1 MNFDQIRRY
10 WEERAATDAS
20 SQSTTQDV
28 YLREIE
34 ARVLGEQVT
43 KLRPRRVL
51 DVGCGDARTTI
62 RLATDHP
69 QSQFSGGDYALS
81 MLKNSA
87 ANVAAAGLSNLR
99 ISKLDVTSPLADG
112 PFDLVYTTRCL
123 INLSTWELQRQAL
136 DNILGALTQG
146 GTYVMIESFIDAQEN
161 FNRVRVA
168 FDLPPIAIR
177 DHNLFFDR
185 ALLLK
190 HLGKRI
196 EVVEEINISSAYYL
210 ASRVLYSRICQ
221 DNKTLPDY
229 FDAHHRYASALPFC
243 GEFGPIRMLCLKK
256 R

>member
-62 RLATDHP
+62 RLATDHR

-87 ANVAAAGLSNLR
+87 ANVAAA
-99 ISKLDVTSPLADG
+99 
-112 PFDLVYTTRCL
+112 
-123 INLSTWELQRQAL
+123 
-136 DNILGALTQG
+136 LGALREPMG
-146 GTYVMIESFIDAQEN
+146 PGIHVA
-161 FNRVRVA
+161 VRPKRGEGLGFVGRGEG
-168 FDLPPIAIR
+168 IASWAV
-177 DHNLFFDR
+177 
-185 ALLLK
+185 ALLER
-190 HLGKRI
+190 G
-196 EVVEEINISSAYYL
+196 
-210 ASRVLYSRICQ
+210 
-221 DNKTLPDY
+221 
-229 FDAHHRYASALPFC
+229 
-243 GEFGPIRMLCLKK
+243 
-256 R
+256 